1 MEFLK
6 TIFYGIY
13 NLLWGDLITIP
24 LPGKS
29 SVGLSLLVLILIPSG
44 IYFTVKTRFL
54 PFRLFPEMIKISIE
68 KKESSREQLSPKNS
82 ISGIQAL
89 IISTATRVGMGNLVG
104 VVAAISAGGAGAVFW
119 MWIIALLGSSTA
131 FVEATLAQ
139 IYKEED
145 PLYGGYRGG
154 PAYYIHH
161 LFLKTKSQHHK
172 RSVIAVLFAIS
183 GLICW
188 CGISQVIGNSVSSAF
203 ENAFQI
209 RLFTQ
214 RALLF
219 LLPQLLC
226 CAKMQR

>member
-131 FVEATLAQ
+131 FVEATLAK

-145 PLYGGYRGG
+145 P
-154 PAYYIHH
+154 P
-161 LFLKTKSQHHK
+161 
-172 RSVIAVLFAIS
+172 
-183 GLICW
+183 
-188 CGISQVIGNSVSSAF
+188 
-203 ENAFQI
+203 
-209 RLFTQ
+209 
-214 RALLF
+214 
-219 LLPQLLC
+219 
-226 CAKMQR
+226 